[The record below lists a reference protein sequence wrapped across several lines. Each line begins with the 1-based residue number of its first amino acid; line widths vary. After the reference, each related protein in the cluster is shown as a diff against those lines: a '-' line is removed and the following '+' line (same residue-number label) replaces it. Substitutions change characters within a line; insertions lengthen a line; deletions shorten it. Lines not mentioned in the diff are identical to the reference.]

1 MAMESP
7 SAINEDFNI
16 STGLST
22 TVLQLAELIW
32 RKINPGE
39 EFSYVCDPPYPH
51 DVQMRVPDVRKAR
64 GVLGFK
70 AQVGLDV
77 VLDEVI
83 RWIAEQMKVGR
94 M

>member
-22 TVLQLAELIW
+22 TVLQLAELIR

-39 EFSYVCDPPYPH
+39 EFSCVFYPTYPH
-51 DVQMRVPDVRKAR
+51 DVQMRVPHVRKAR
-64 GVLGFK
+64 SVLGFK
-70 AQVGLDV
+70 AQIGLDV
-77 VLDEVI
+77 VLDEVTP
-83 RWIAEQMKVGR
+83 WIASR
-94 M
+94 